1 MNSLESE
8 SPSRTVL
15 MHAQRELNSARE
27 QLLELCL
34 QMQRQDAE
42 HFETHPL
49 SETVAAVR
57 AAEANLH
64 ALRQLVKEPE
74 DDGADGVAS
83 RAER

>member
-34 QMQRQDAE
+34 QMQKQGAE

-64 ALRQLVKEPE
+64 ALQQLVKEPE

-83 RAER
+83 KGR